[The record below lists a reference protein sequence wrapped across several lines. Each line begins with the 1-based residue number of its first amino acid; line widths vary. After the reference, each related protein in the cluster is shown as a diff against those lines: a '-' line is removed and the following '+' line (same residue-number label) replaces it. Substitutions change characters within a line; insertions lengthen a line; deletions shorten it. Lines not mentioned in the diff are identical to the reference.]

1 MIWFRRLSHL
11 SALAGI
17 VLIVSSFVRNFTLT
31 ELFGSWHDKI
41 CEKEAV
47 IQDECNGDL
56 AKELISDYCLYGIV
70 LNEYK
75 ESMEE
80 WHTRLFYQVLLGLA
94 LFLPLSIEFPG
105 KKGVDAN

>member
-1 MIWFRRLSHL
+1 MIKDKNLSNSTL
-11 SALAGI
+11 Q
-17 VLIVSSFVRNFTLT
+17 VLTVYKKLLNFAC
-31 ELFGSWHDKI
+31 S
-41 CEKEAV
+41 KE
-47 IQDECNGDL
+47 
-56 AKELISDYCLYGIV
+56 ELISDFCLYGIV

-75 ESMEE
+75 ESMEG